1 MVSEVVITRPLAYWI
16 VTFGCV
22 LALVTAFAPQLNG
35 GWHLLAAWL
44 VCGLIPY
51 IVYGSLTAVLDGCTL
66 LTAGAVLLGAD
77 LVARLVFRLTAAA
90 QAALVTPVWLCMLLV
105 LVVLPAGILFGKLLG
120 HLPLCR
126 SGNPPLSPRAPGA

>member
-1 MVSEVVITRPLAYWI
+1 MVCEVVIARTLAYWV
-16 VTFGCV
+16 VTIGCV
-22 LALVTAFAPQLNG
+22 VALVTAFAPQLTG

-51 IVYGSLTAVLDGCTL
+51 IVYGSLSTVLDGCTL

-90 QAALVTPVWLCMLLV
+90 QAALVTPVWLCALLV
-105 LVVLPAGILFGKLLG
+105 VAVLPAGILFGKLLG
-120 HLPLCR
+120 QLPVCR
-126 SGNPPLSPRAPGA
+126 SNNPSRSPRVPGA